1 MERLGLGASEGIAY
15 GKAYLFVGHDLEV
28 VERKVAQPEAELK
41 KLGQALETSILEL
54 EKIRTIT
61 LESLGEEKAQ
71 IFDSH
76 IMLLQDPE
84 WIGQVQTQINEQKIC
99 AESAFVNV
107 SQQFV
112 AMFES
117 MEDDYMKERAAD
129 IRDVSDRVLSH
140 ILGFKIHD
148 LSLID
153 EEVVI
158 VARDLTPSQTA
169 TMNKKKVLGFITDI
183 GGKTSHSAIMARTL
197 GIPAIVGTEHATQS
211 INEGDKILIDGETG
225 QYWINPDSKTLEKAL
240 LKQKELDQKRK
251 ELEVFRGLSSETI
264 DHHKVELAG
273 NIGTPNDVDSL
284 IENDAEA
291 VGLYR
296 TEFVFMD
303 RKTMPTE
310 DEQFEAYSKVLSSLN
325 GKFCIIRTLDIGGDK
340 KLPYLHVPE
349 EENPFLGYRAIRICL
364 DDVELFKTQLRA
376 LLRASVHG
384 HLGIMFPMIS
394 SYEEIA
400 QAKVILKECQ
410 EELTHKSISFAKDIK
425 IGIMIE
431 IPSAA
436 MMVDTYAELIDF
448 ISIGTNDLTQYTCA
462 VDRMNGKIEKLYN
475 PYNPGLL
482 RLIHLAITKANEA
495 GLKSAMCGS
504 MSHMPLIVP
513 FLVGCGLQE
522 FSMSPSHILGSRK
535 LIRSLNFKDCQNL
548 VSKVLSCR
556 TSEEV
561 QSQLKSFQGL

>member
-15 GKAYLFVGHDLEV
+15 GKAYLFVGQDLEV
-28 VERKVAQPEAELK
+28 VERKVTDSSSEVS
-41 KLGQALETSILEL
+41 KLSKAIETSVAEL

-61 LESLGEEKAQ
+61 LEGLGEEKAQ

-76 IMLLQDPE
+76 ILLLQDPE
-84 WIGQVQTQINEQKIC
+84 WIGQVEAQINDQKIC
-99 AESAFVNV
+99 AESAFVTI

-112 AMFES
+112 SLFES
-117 MEDDYMKERAAD
+117 MEDEYMRERAAD

-140 ILGFKIHD
+140 LLGVKIHD

-197 GIPAIVGTEHATQS
+197 GIPAIVGTDKATQS

-225 QYWINPDSKTLEKAL
+225 QYWVNPDSQTLEKAL

-251 ELEVFRGLSSETI
+251 ELEIFRGLSSETI
-264 DHHKVELAG
+264 DHHHVELAG
-273 NIGTPNDVDSL
+273 NIGTPNDVESL

-310 DEQFEAYSKVLSSLN
+310 DEQFEAYSKVLSSLD

-364 DDVELFKTQLRA
+364 DDQELFKTQLRA

-384 HLGIMFPMIS
+384 NLGIMFPMIS

-400 QAKVILKECQ
+400 QSIDILKQCKK
-410 EELTHKSISFAKDIK
+410 ELESKKIAFSDQIQ

-436 MMVDTYAELIDF
+436 MMVDTYSELIDF

-482 RLIHLAITKANEA
+482 RLIHLAITKANES

-513 FLVGCGLQE
+513 FLIGCGLQE

-535 LIRSLNFKDCQNL
+535 LIRSLKYSDCQKL
-548 VSKVLSCR
+548 VSTILSCK
-556 TSEEV
+556 TSDEV
-561 QSQLKSFQGL
+561 KSHLKSFQGL